1 MKPRPQAKPDDYA
14 VISRYA
20 RRVHLAIA
28 AMLGGALVM
37 LLHHIPEPIAA
48 PVDDAPMVAAC
59 RLPSQDGEMTVFVV
73 EHGKMK
79 CWRWK

>member
-1 MKPRPQAKPDDYA
+1 MNAIPEDLI
-14 VISRYA
+14 VIRKYA

-37 LLHHIPEPIAA
+37 LLNHIPEPVAA
-48 PVDDAPMVAAC
+48 PVEDSPLVAAC

-73 EHGKMK
+73 ENGKMK